1 MLKKYLHFYLE
12 KFTRINKKDIAYFF
26 NQLTIFIS
34 ASIPLAESLAFLS
47 LLQAKLPLKNMIN
60 ALLLDIQG
68 GIPLSQAMAKHPLFF
83 NPITQ
88 HLIHLGEQTG
98 RLEKMLITISQQHE
112 NNLAFHKRIKQ
123 ALFYPLIIILFA
135 SFITFILLYFLVP
148 HFAELFQDSKNNLP
162 TLTAFIFW
170 LSAMLHHYLWL
181 MLLFIA
187 SMILLITLQYEKAL
201 NLKYWCQTKC
211 LRFAIIQPYINKIAL
226 TQFSRHLAL
235 TYTAGVSLL
244 PALRLAANTTH
255 HRQLI
260 DLSFHLIHKTRNGV
274 QLSEAM
280 SINDFFPPLFIQFVK
295 IGEESGKLDIM
306 LDKYADIAEAELDT
320 LIQRLNVLLEPLI
333 MLCLGVVIGGLVVGM
348 YLPLFKLGSV
358 L

>member
-1 MLKKYLHFYLE
+1 MLKHYLQFYLN
-12 KFTRINKKDIAYFF
+12 KFTRINQKDLSHFF

-34 ASIPLAESLAFLS
+34 ANIPLAESLMFLS
-47 LLQAKLPLKNMIN
+47 LLQTKLPLKKVI
-60 ALLLDIQG
+60 ASLLVDIQG
-68 GIPLSQAMAKHPLFF
+68 GIPLSETMAKHPTLF

-98 RLEKMLITISQQHE
+98 RLEKMLTAIALQCESH
-112 NNLAFHKRIKQ
+112 LAFHKRIKQ
-123 ALFYPLIIILFA
+123 ALFYPIIIMIFA

-148 HFAELFQDSKNNLP
+148 HFAALFQDIKTDLP
-162 TLTAFIFW
+162 LLTRFIFSI
-170 LSAMLHHYLWL
+170 SALLHHYLWL
-181 MLLFIA
+181 ILLIFAFLLLF
-187 SMILLITLQYEKAL
+187 ITLQYEKVL
-201 NLKYWCQTKC
+201 TLSYWCQRKFLAFT
-211 LRFAIIQPYINKIAL
+211 IIQPYINKLAL

-235 TYTAGVSLL
+235 TYDAGLSLL
-244 PALRLAANTTH
+244 QALPLAAKTTH
-255 HRQLI
+255 HQPLI
-260 DLSFHLIHKTRNGV
+260 SLSYLLMNKTRNGV
-274 QLSEAM
+274 QLSQAM
-280 SINDFFPPLFIQFVK
+280 SISAFFPPLFIQFVK

-320 LIQRLNVLLEPLI
+320 FIQRLNVLLEPLI